1 MTNDNVTLELSNSE
15 AIVLFEF
22 LSRFTNDDALKIT
35 HPAERKALWNMC
47 ALLESKL
54 GEPLSANYH
63 DLLSK
68 ARTAVEAI

>member
-1 MTNDNVTLELSNSE
+1 MTNDNITLELSNSE

-22 LSRFTNDDALKIT
+22 LSRFTNHDALTIT

-54 GEPLSANYH
+54 VEPLAVNYG

-68 ARTAVEAI
+68 ARAAVEAT